1 MLTLLTMEPT
11 AASSTRG
18 LRRSNDVSTARA
30 AQKVVIVNGGTQI
43 LELLETVLDAGSY
56 DVVFVESSANAYS
69 QIKRVQPNLV
79 ILCIRIEDVH
89 GFQLLSMLK
98 MDEETRAIPVL
109 TYTTEYEGQDTKD
122 EEEESPEGEIQ
133 TPRLALRM
141 N

>member
-1 MLTLLTMEPT
+1 MLTMLTMGPT

-18 LRRSNDVSTARA
+18 LFGRNDVSTARA

-43 LELLETVLDAGSY
+43 LEMLETVLDAGSY
-56 DVVFVESSANAYS
+56 DVVFVESSAHAYS

-79 ILCIRIEDVH
+79 ILCIRIEDLD
-89 GFQLLSMLK
+89 GFHVLSMLK

-109 TYTTEYEGQDTKD
+109 TYTTEYEGQETED
-122 EEEESPEGEIQ
+122 EVEEESEGENYA
-133 TPRLALRM
+133 PRVALRM

>member
-1 MLTLLTMEPT
+1 MLTMLTTDST

-18 LRRSNDVSTARA
+18 LHGPHNVSTARA

-69 QIKRVQPNLV
+69 EIKRVQPNLV
-79 ILCIRIEDVH
+79 MLCIRIEDVH

-109 TYTTEYEGQDTKD
+109 TYTTEYEGQDTED